1 MTDLDIGLG
10 GGSYSDEGTGPK
22 TGERDWRMHDQVRR
36 FTVHDARNIR
46 LAFASPPSLDPTGQW
61 ISIDVTVSNG
71 TDVGV
76 SPSGTLRINLAA
88 FFVPADSSGP
98 HPGDYPRLAVTQSIS
113 PGGALTLPLHI
124 EAPSTLTGQ
133 KLVVTLVQEG
143 NFWFHLPPVSVAL
156 EYALDNLSV
165 RKWWT
170 PEQEE
175 SVVFGNIAAL
185 NQSRF
190 ERVFS
195 HGGKQRPLFLHLE
208 TVNICNL
215 KCVICPYVS
224 MERQKETMPM
234 PLFERIID
242 DYLTMGGGDV
252 GLTPSVGDIFLDKLL
267 VERIRLLRTRAG
279 VRSIG
284 FVTNGGN
291 ARVFP
296 DDDLA
301 YVVNECTRI
310 NMSVYG
316 LDEEENAAM
325 TRRPNKYEVIL
336 GQMKRIVE
344 LNRRAMIVFAFRLLK
359 PDAKTRAY
367 DWMRRNFGQIYPHE
381 ILTSFGNWGGAIDTS
396 RPLPFSGAWTGGGD
410 HETVGD
416 GTPCAYPLLHLKVA
430 VNGDVKFCSCIDY
443 DSHAE
448 NIIGNVKDDSL
459 LNIYNGA
466 KARRLWRDGLSICKG
481 CTHYKPVQLFS
492 KHYALLSD
500 PIRNLGI

>member
-1 MTDLDIGLG
+1 
-10 GGSYSDEGTGPK
+10 
-22 TGERDWRMHDQVRR
+22 MHDQARR
-36 FTVHDARNIR
+36 FTVAEASAIR
-46 LAFASPPSLDPTGQW
+46 LAFASPPTLDPTGQW
-61 ISIDVTVSNG
+61 ISVEVTVTNDA
-71 TDVGV
+71 DVAI
-76 SPSGTLRINLAA
+76 SPGGPHPTNLSA
-88 FFVPADSSGP
+88 FFVPADTPGP
-98 HPGDYPRLAVTQSIS
+98 YPGDYARFALTECIA
-113 PGGALTLPLHI
+113 PGGSLTLLLNL
-124 EAPSTLTGQ
+124 EAPPVLTGQ
-133 KLVVTLVQEG
+133 KLVMTLVQEG
-143 NFWFHLPPVSVAL
+143 NLWFHVPPVSLSL
-156 EYALDNLSV
+156 EYALGNLSA
-165 RKWWT
+165 RKWWG
-170 PEQEE
+170 PERQEA
-175 SVVFGNIAAL
+175 VVFGNIAAL

-195 HGGKQRPLFLHLE
+195 HGEKQRPLFLHLE

-234 PLFERIID
+234 ALFERIVD
-242 DYLTMGGGDV
+242 DYLTIGGGDV
-252 GLTPSVGDIFLDKLL
+252 GLTPSVGDIFLDKML
-267 VERIRLLRTRAG
+267 VQRIRLLRTRPG

-291 ARVFP
+291 ARVFS
-296 DDDLA
+296 DEDLS

-316 LDEEENAAM
+316 LDEEECAAM

-336 GQMKRIVE
+336 EQMKRIVKV
-344 LNRRAMIVFAFRLLK
+344 NRRALIVFAFRLLK
-359 PDAKTRAY
+359 PNAKARAY
-367 DWMRRNFGQIYPHE
+367 EWMRQHFGQIFPHE

-396 RPLPFSGAWTGGGD
+396 TPLPFSGAWSGAD
-410 HETVGD
+410 NADNHETVGD

-459 LNIYNGA
+459 LTIYNGA
-466 KARRLWRDGLSICKG
+466 RARRLWRDGLSICKG

-492 KHYALLSD
+492 KHFALLSD